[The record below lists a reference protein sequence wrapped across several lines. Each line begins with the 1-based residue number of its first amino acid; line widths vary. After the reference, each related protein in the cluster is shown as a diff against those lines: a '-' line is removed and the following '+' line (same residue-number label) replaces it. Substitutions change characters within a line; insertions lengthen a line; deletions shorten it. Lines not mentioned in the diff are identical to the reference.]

1 MLLRENPPLAGAVGL
16 VLAVIL
22 VNGWTDAP
30 NAIATAVG
38 SGAIGFR
45 PAVALAAV
53 SNLCGVVWITMVSS
67 AVAETLYSI
76 ADFGTLA
83 GLCAALIAIVAWSVL
98 AWWFGIPTSE
108 SHALVAGLSGAAL
121 ALPGGWSNLRAGPWL
136 RVGAGLA
143 ASVLLGLALG
153 KWCARLLG
161 RCRPDNALF
170 RKAQIAGAAGAA
182 FLHGAQ
188 DGQKFMGVLL
198 LCTAL
203 AQGRVDEE
211 TFVIPL
217 WLMVLCAACMAL
229 GTAVGGRRIVD
240 TVGRRLVP
248 LSLRDGLAADLGG
261 GMALLLCTLAG
272 LPVSTT
278 HTKTAA
284 ILGVGRAGGQQA
296 DPRIARAILL
306 AWLLTFPGC
315 GAMGFCIVRVLL

>member
-1 MLLRENPPLAGAVGL
+1 MGAVGL

-53 SNLCGVVWITMVSS
+53 SNLCGVVWMTMVSS
-67 AVAETLYSI
+67 TVAESLYSI

-83 GLCAALIAIVAWSVL
+83 GLCAALLAVVAWAIL
-98 AWWFGIPTSE
+98 AWRFGIPTSE

-121 ALPGGWSNLRAGPWL
+121 ALPGGWSNLRFDPWL
-136 RVGAGLA
+136 RVGVGLVG
-143 ASVLLGLALG
+143 SVLLGLILG
-153 KWCARLLG
+153 RGFSRFLRRFPPKNRLL
-161 RCRPDNALF
+161 RR
-170 RKAQIAGAAGAA
+170 AQIAGAAGAA

-188 DGQKFMGVLL
+188 DGQKFMGVFL

-203 AQGRVDEE
+203 AQGRVDEA

-217 WLMVLCAACMAL
+217 WLMVLCACCMAL
-229 GTAVGGRRIVD
+229 GTAVGGRRIVE

-248 LSLRDGLAADLGG
+248 LSLREGLAADLGG
-261 GMALLLCTLAG
+261 GCALLLCTLAG

-284 ILGVGRAGGQQA
+284 ILGAGSAGGQQA
-296 DPRIARAILL
+296 DIRIIRSILL

-315 GAMGFCIVRVLL
+315 GAVGFFMVRLLQRLG